1 MLLPIVQALWQQIG
15 PQVLQAVQQASPY
28 IVSTMRQIPVPVYRQ
43 VLWSLSESASNW
55 YQSLSEE
62 DIKKLQGAVAWVVQ
76 DMAGDL
82 VALATGLPIGPFVD
96 LAVKKVLEKL
106 GHGENASPAEVTF
119 IRSELLR
126 QLNKS

>member
-1 MLLPIVQALWQQIG
+1 MLFPILQALWQQFG

-43 VLWSLSESASNW
+43 ALWSLSESASNW

-62 DIKKLQGAVAWVVQ
+62 DIKKLQRAVAWVVK
-76 DMAGDL
+76 DMAGDM
-82 VALATGLPIGPFVD
+82 VATVTGLPISPVVN
-96 LAVKKVLEKL
+96 LAVEKVLDEL

-119 IRSELLR
+119 IKSELLQ
-126 QLNKS
+126 QLSKS